1 MSEQTIVKLTAS
13 ARATD
18 KNPRQL
24 RSEGFLPATVYGK
37 GLENSVS
44 IQMNAHEF
52 NMAYK
57 NAPEAV
63 YEITVDKQKYTAKVQ
78 EAQIHYADNTILNVE
93 FKTV

>member
-1 MSEQTIVKLTAS
+1 MEQTIVKIEAQVRE
-13 ARATD
+13 AD

-24 RSEGFLPATVYGK
+24 RAAGVLPATVYGK
-37 GLENSVS
+37 GIESKS
-44 IQMNAHEF
+44 IQINAHEF

-63 YEITVDKQKYTAKVQ
+63 YEIAVGKETFKTTVQ
-78 EAQIHYADNTILNVE
+78 EAQIQYSNNQILNVE

>member
-1 MSEQTIVKLTAS
+1 MEQTIVKIEAQVRE
-13 ARATD
+13 AD

-24 RSEGFLPATVYGK
+24 RAAGVLPATVYGK
-37 GLENSVS
+37 GIESKS
-44 IQMNAHEF
+44 IQINAHEF

-63 YEITVDKQKYTAKVQ
+63 YEIAVGKETFKTTVQ
-78 EAQIHYADNTILNVE
+78 EAQIQYSNNTILNVE

>member
-1 MSEQTIVKLTAS
+1 MEQTIVKIEAQVRE
-13 ARATD
+13 AD

-24 RSEGFLPATVYGK
+24 RAAGVLPATVYGK
-37 GLENSVS
+37 GIESKI
-44 IQMNAHEF
+44 IQINAHEF

-63 YEITVDKQKYTAKVQ
+63 YEIAVGKETFKTTVQ
-78 EAQIHYADNTILNVE
+78 EAQIQYSNNQILNVE

>member
-1 MSEQTIVKLTAS
+1 MEQTIVKINADVRE
-13 ARATD
+13 AD

-24 RSEGFLPATVYGK
+24 RAAGLLPATVYGK
-37 GLENSVS
+37 GMESKS

-63 YEITVDKQKYTAKVQ
+63 YEITVGKEKFTTNVQ
-78 EAQIHYADNTILNVE
+78 EAQIQYSNNAILNVE

>member
-1 MSEQTIVKLTAS
+1 MEQTIVKIEAQVRE
-13 ARATD
+13 AD

-24 RSEGFLPATVYGK
+24 RAAGVLPASVYGK
-37 GLENSVS
+37 GIESKS
-44 IQMNAHEF
+44 IQINAHEF

-63 YEITVDKQKYTAKVQ
+63 YEIAVGKETFKTTVQ
-78 EAQIHYADNTILNVE
+78 EAQIQYSNNQILNVE

>member
-1 MSEQTIVKLTAS
+1 MEQTIVKINADVRE
-13 ARATD
+13 AD

-24 RSEGFLPATVYGK
+24 RAAGLLPATVYGK
-37 GLENSVS
+37 GMDSKS
-44 IQMNAHEF
+44 IQINAHEF

-63 YEITVDKQKYTAKVQ
+63 YEVSVGKEKFKTIVQ
-78 EAQIHYADNTILNVE
+78 EAQIQYSNNEILNVE

>member
-1 MSEQTIVKLTAS
+1 MEQTIVKIEAQVRE
-13 ARATD
+13 AD

-24 RSEGFLPATVYGK
+24 RAAGVLPATVYGK
-37 GLENSVS
+37 GIESKS
-44 IQMNAHEF
+44 IQISAHEF

-63 YEITVDKQKYTAKVQ
+63 YEIAVGKETFKTTVQ
-78 EAQIHYADNTILNVE
+78 EAQIQYSNNQILNVE

>member
-1 MSEQTIVKLTAS
+1 MEQTIVKINADVRE
-13 ARATD
+13 AD

-24 RSEGFLPATVYGK
+24 RAAGLLPATVYGK
-37 GLENSVS
+37 GMESKS

-63 YEITVDKQKYTAKVQ
+63 YEVTVGKETFKTTVQ
-78 EAQIHYADNTILNVE
+78 EAQIQYSDNTILNVE

>member
-1 MSEQTIVKLTAS
+1 MEQTIVKINADM
-13 ARATD
+13 RETD

-24 RSEGFLPATVYGK
+24 RAAGLLPATVYGK
-37 GLENSVS
+37 GMESKS

-63 YEITVDKQKYTAKVQ
+63 YEITVGKEKFTTNIQ
-78 EAQIHYADNTILNVE
+78 EAQIQYSNNAILNVE

>member
-1 MSEQTIVKLTAS
+1 MSEQTIVKLEAND
-13 ARATD
+13 RVQD

-24 RSEGFLPATVYGK
+24 RAEGLLPATVYGK
-37 GLENSVS
+37 GMESKS

-63 YEITVDKQKYTAKVQ
+63 YEITVGKEKFTTNVQ
-78 EAQIHYADNTILNVE
+78 EAQIQYSNNAILNVE

>member
-1 MSEQTIVKLTAS
+1 MEQTIVKINADVRE
-13 ARATD
+13 AD

-24 RSEGFLPATVYGK
+24 RAAGLLPATVYGK
-37 GLENSVS
+37 GMESKS

-63 YEITVDKQKYTAKVQ
+63 YEITVGKEKFTANVQ
-78 EAQIHYADNTILNVE
+78 EAQIQYSNNTILNVE

>member
-1 MSEQTIVKLTAS
+1 MREA
-13 ARATD
+13 D

-24 RSEGFLPATVYGK
+24 RAAGLLPATVYGK
-37 GLENSVS
+37 GMESKS

-63 YEITVDKQKYTAKVQ
+63 YEITVGKEKFTTNVQ
-78 EAQIHYADNTILNVE
+78 EAQIQYSNNAILNVE